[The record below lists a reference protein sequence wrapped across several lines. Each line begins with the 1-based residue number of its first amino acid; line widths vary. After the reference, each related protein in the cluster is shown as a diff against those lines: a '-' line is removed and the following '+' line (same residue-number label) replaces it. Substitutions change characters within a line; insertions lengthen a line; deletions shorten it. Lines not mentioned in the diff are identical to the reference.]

1 MIFYLGSVF
10 LDSLDISLKSFN
22 RSVSSLHI
30 NRDTALTGFTD
41 SPSGGLDFSWG
52 ETFASSDTHVVSL
65 SWAMDS
71 WAEKSTS
78 WARSSSSVLQKSIM
92 IRWPIRKEYF
102 TFATLFAD
110 LLAFLAGWLNQV
122 LTLLFQSLW
131 KWALAKMLFLFPTM
145 FSRF

>member
-1 MIFYLGSVF
+1 MIFYLRSVF

-71 WAEKSTS
+71 WAEESTS
-78 WARSSSSVLQKSIM
+78 WARSSSGVLQKNM
-92 IRWPIRKEYF
+92 ICWPIRREYF
-102 TFATLFAD
+102 TFATLLAD
-110 LLAFLAGWLNQV
+110 LLAFLAGWLNHV